1 MALAKNCYREMF
13 NKRNSLATVP
23 ALPATTLAMDCY
35 RGMFEGCTSLATA
48 PALPATALAES
59 CYGDMFNG
67 CTSLKISDQKTKEF
81 PYKWRLP
88 IAGDID
94 GLPENW
100 NNQTLTETGWPFT
113 SDPQAN
119 TTYYVA
125 QPPIATAI

>member
-1 MALAKNCYREMF
+1 MEQYDFIIDAID
-13 NKRNSLATVP
+13 SLKDKAD
-23 ALPATTLAMDCY
+23 LIL
-35 RGMFEGCTSLATA
+35 R
-48 PALPATALAES
+48 ATALPKEITFISSMGAALR
-59 CYGDMFNG
+59 MFCG

-100 NNQTLTETGWPFT
+100 NTQTLTETGWPFT